1 MYYTCRSYQRRSS
14 IASEANR
21 VSLSFSEQAP
31 IRWFEPEAYKAK
43 LAAAGPVAILPI
55 GEAETDLE

>member
-1 MYYTCRSYQRRSS
+1 MYPH
-14 IASEANR
+14 
-21 VSLSFSEQAP
+21 VSNLTLGFSTELKHAAYNKAP

-55 GEAETDLE
+55 SEAETDPE